1 MSNKCPHYD
10 DEYDYDTLFD
20 PEFLHHPAHDWVVE
34 MLDDAP
40 KEYIQERK
48 EGWKRVL
55 QIDRRRRCTKCGAT
69 YQVSVAV
76 NKETGMTQFSPLCKR
91 KLIKAFE

>member
-10 DEYDYDTLFD
+10 EYDYDTLHD

-40 KEYIQERK
+40 KAYIRGDTGEKYLSLSMR
-48 EGWKRVL
+48 L
-55 QIDRRRRCTKCGAT
+55 RCTKCGAT
-69 YQVSVAV
+69 YDTSTFV
-76 NKETGMTQFSPLCKR
+76 NKETGMTQFSLFCKR
-91 KLIKAFE
+91 QLIKAFE